1 MDFSYVGKLVF
12 SSMNGFLWHQGADSF
27 GSV

>member
-12 SSMNGFLWHQGADSF
+12 SSMNGLLRHQEADSF

>member
-12 SSMNGFLWHQGADSF
+12 SSMNGFLWHPEADSF